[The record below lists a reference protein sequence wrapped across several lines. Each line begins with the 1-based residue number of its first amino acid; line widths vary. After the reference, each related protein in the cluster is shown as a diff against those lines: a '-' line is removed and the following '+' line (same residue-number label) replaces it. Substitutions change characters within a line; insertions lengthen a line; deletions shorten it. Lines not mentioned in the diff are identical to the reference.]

1 MAARGEAGGDAQCHK
16 LCAGLGLKTASFADL
31 EFYRNGL
38 EGLIGIPPKPDDILK
53 AMEAEHRGEDGDQE
67 FSPPIFKDQKTTLS
81 DEWGKRV
88 WSTVFYRARY
98 ACTYVDFVVWVHKEG
113 IPLNFHISNK

>member
-38 EGLIGIPPKPDDILK
+38 EGLIGIPPRPHDVMK
-53 AMEAEHRGEDGDQE
+53 AMEAEHRGEDGDDP
-67 FSPPIFKDQKTTLS
+67 FSPPIFKDQTTTLS
-81 DEWGKRV
+81 DEWGECV
-88 WSTVFYRARY
+88 WSTVCYRARY
-98 ACTYVDFVVWVHKEG
+98 ACTY
-113 IPLNFHISNK
+113 LQ